1 MFVIGLGGIIMGKV
15 IKETIHANGIDNG
28 RYFIIRILNP
38 SNSRGLKLGLNSCSQ
53 IPRNS
58 IVLRF
63 RDENHIAI
71 FAHRTSSLIT
81 GRNIETILDKE
92 GNKPKNSEVALN

>member
-1 MFVIGLGGIIMGKV
+1 MK
-15 IKETIHANGIDNG
+15 KTA
-28 RYFIIRILNP
+28 YP
-38 SNSRGLKLGLNSCSQ
+38 SQFLHNLAFAISK
-53 IPRNS
+53 
-58 IVLRF
+58 F

-92 GNKPKNSEVALN
+92 GNKPQNSEAALNLLFSLDLAKRRCGKLGTLYTTLTH